1 MLNNEIVLTILKAA
15 SKVIKVIK
23 KEIQPKEEKKS
34 CSG

>member
-1 MLNNEIVLTILKAA
+1 MNTDSIRVIIKAA

-23 KEIQPKEEKKS
+23 KELLPNEVKQ

>member
-1 MLNNEIVLTILKAA
+1 MMNNEIVITILKAA

-23 KEIQPKEEKKS
+23 KELAPKEEKKS